1 MENQIVYLTFKTH
14 FVHIQL
20 WGKKRQQML
29 HWIQIVLQIRVQI
42 QVRTLYKKYKNKIL
56 VF

>member
-14 FVHIQL
+14 FVQIQL
-20 WGKKRQQML
+20 WKKKRQQML

>member
-1 MENQIVYLTFKTH
+1 MENQIVYLTFKTN
-14 FVHIQL
+14 FVQIQL
-20 WGKKRQQML
+20 WKKKRQKML

-42 QVRTLYKKYKNKIL
+42 QVRTLYKKYKNNIL

>member
-1 MENQIVYLTFKTH
+1 MENKIVYLTFKTH

-29 HWIQIVLQIRVQI
+29 HWIQIVLQMRVQI
-42 QVRTLYKKYKNKIL
+42 QVRTLCKKYITKIL